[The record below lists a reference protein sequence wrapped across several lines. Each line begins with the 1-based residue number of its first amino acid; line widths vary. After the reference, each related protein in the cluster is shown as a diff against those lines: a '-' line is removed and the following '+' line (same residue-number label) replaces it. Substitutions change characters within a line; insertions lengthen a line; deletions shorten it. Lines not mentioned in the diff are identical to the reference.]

1 MEKNGRISMK
11 ISENR
16 SILGQDLSKLVVD
29 YQNLHPGGL
38 KSKISR
44 SFSAFFG
51 PFFIIFSTIFQYFS
65 MFFSIFPMF
74 RIFRIFPICIP
85 VWGLVLV

>member
-1 MEKNGRISMK
+1 MAFPICPVVVSNKAKGVGNRGLWKKHEKLKKNGRISMK

-38 KSKISR
+38 KSKISCC
-44 SFSAFFG
+44 FSGFFKH
-51 PFFIIFSTIFQYFS
+51 FFHDFLEYMII
-65 MFFSIFPMF
+65 
-74 RIFRIFPICIP
+74 
-85 VWGLVLV
+85 